1 MTLHP
6 HEVDPALSPFAQIRK
21 SMLERQGICPVAHG
35 INDSEIPNAGL
46 SDAKTMLFVTNFG
59 SAKLGLTPRPLW
71 AAQVQPETGDTPMRW
86 LEMSEQRLRST
97 NQVPEG
103 ALALLS
109 LGRESPWDE
118 DPGKELHINN
128 RQRNK
133 GRGQGASQEKKGKE
147 KGSREKI
154 QLWLQTLKNVPG
166 DR

>member
-1 MTLHP
+1 M
-6 HEVDPALSPFAQIRK
+6 
-21 SMLERQGICPVAHG
+21 AHG

-118 DPGKELHINN
+118 DRSKSEITGKNEYSKQELKVI
-128 RQRNK
+128 
-133 GRGQGASQEKKGKE
+133 S
-147 KGSREKI
+147 KI
-154 QLWLQTLKNVPG
+154 
-166 DR
+166 